1 MAVPGIDLAR
11 YAELFLSESREH
23 LAAMN
28 RSLLELERAPSAPE
42 PVAALFRAAHTIKG
56 MSASMGYTAVAE
68 ITHGLESVLERVR
81 SGALQAN
88 GDLIDALF
96 GAADVLALAVERSV
110 QGGSGEVESA
120 PIIARL
126 TSLANGTPVV
136 SPEQLRVT
144 SAPGDDRRATGR
156 REVRIDSRR
165 LDSLMNLVGELVIA
179 RDRAV
184 QLSRGRVD
192 TALEESME
200 QTGRLIT
207 QLQTEMLQSRMVPV
221 SRVFDRF
228 PRVVRDAARS
238 AGKEVVLEVEGGEIE
253 LDRAMLDEIGE
264 PIVHLLR
271 NAVDHGME
279 TPAARAE
286 SGKPPVGRLRLT
298 AMRERSAVTIRVS
311 DDGRGVDRERV
322 LATARERGLVE
333 SSAPELSDEE
343 LLRVIAHPGF
353 STADVVTELSGRGV
367 GVDVVLSRVRALGG
381 SVHMQSEKGRGT
393 TVTLRLPP
401 TLAIVRAVLAR
412 VAGETY
418 LLPMSHV
425 CETVQ
430 LDPAAVKRVT
440 GREVMLLRDDVLPLM
455 RLREAVGLP
464 AASRQ
469 ASTALVIEHGGQRA
483 GLVVD
488 ELVGQQDVVVKPFD
502 AARGGAPIFSG
513 ATILGDGAP
522 ALIVDVVSLLAHRA

>member
-1 MAVPGIDLAR
+1 MTVPHLDLAR

-28 RSLLELERAPSAPE
+28 RSLLELERAPSAKE

-56 MSASMGYTAVAE
+56 MSASMGYTEVAE

-88 GDLIDALF
+88 GDLVDALF
-96 GAADVLALAVERSV
+96 GAADVLEAAVERSV
-110 QGGSGEVESA
+110 EGRSGEVESA

-126 TSLANGTPVV
+126 TALAGGAPAAA
-136 SPEQLRVT
+136 PE
-144 SAPGDDRRATGR
+144 SAPASSVPRADGRSTAR

-179 RDRAV
+179 RDRV
-184 QLSRGRVD
+184 VELSRGRVD

-207 QLQTEMLQSRMVPV
+207 QLQAEMLQSRMVPV

-228 PRVVRDAARS
+228 PRLVRDAARS

-271 NAVDHGME
+271 NAVDHGVE
-279 TPAARAE
+279 TPVVRAA
-286 SGKPPVGRLRLT
+286 SGKLPVGRLRLT
-298 AMRERSAVTIRVS
+298 AVREKSAVTIRVS
-311 DDGRGVDRERV
+311 DDGRGIDRERV
-322 LATARERGLVE
+322 LATARARGLVE
-333 SSAPELSDEE
+333 DTAQELSDDE

-367 GVDVVLSRVRALGG
+367 GVDVVQSRVRALGG
-381 SVHMQSEKGRGT
+381 TVHMQSASGRGT

-401 TLAIVRAVLAR
+401 TLAIVRALLAR
-412 VAGETY
+412 VDGETY

-425 CETVQ
+425 SETVQ

-440 GREVMLLRDDVLPLM
+440 GREVIMLRDEVLPLL
-455 RLREAVGLP
+455 RLREAVVLP
-464 AASRQ
+464 SAVREGGKV
-469 ASTALVIEHGGQRA
+469 LVIENGGRRA

-488 ELVGQQDVVVKPFD
+488 DLVGQQDVVVKQFD
-502 AARGGAPIFSG
+502 AVRGGVPFFSG
-513 ATILGDGAP
+513 VTILGDGAP
-522 ALIVDVVSLLAHRA
+522 ALIVDVVSLLAERP